1 MPVLP
6 FSRIL
11 ARMIPRV
18 IAAAIVV
25 ATAVATAEFAAAAEL
40 DCAPTNRG
48 MAQMQRAEIALLN
61 ARDERVTLR
70 AFIADEPLEMAAGYQ
85 FICPE
90 VVARTAILFRYD
102 APGAGRFHMHNVKAA
117 LDIAFFDA
125 GGALFQA
132 MAMQPYADGAEV
144 LYGPMRKFQYA
155 LEARRGFLREKHLA
169 AGQSRLILDSLPALP

>member
-1 MPVLP
+1 M
-6 FSRIL
+6 L
-11 ARMIPRV
+11 AS
-18 IAAAIVV
+18 AASA
-25 ATAVATAEFAAAAEL
+25 AVAAEP

-48 MAQMQRAEIALLN
+48 LAQMQSADIELLN
-61 ARDERVTLR
+61 ARRQRVTVR

-90 VVARTAILFRYD
+90 VVARTAILFRYA

-125 GGALFQA
+125 RGDLFQA
-132 MAMQPYADGAEV
+132 LAMRPYRAGEAT

-155 LEARRGFLREKHLA
+155 LEARRGFLRERHLA
-169 AGQSRLILDSLPALP
+169 AGESRLILDSLPARP